1 LAIVIQPY
9 RQEHESA
16 VQAFNGRLQTSS
28 GDPNFVFSQT
38 AIPRWLP
45 PANNNPVWNEFYV
58 AVEASAK
65 ASSPRESLPKEIS
78 TAGNS
83 PVRGAYALKQETIFI
98 RGKGLQRIACYHH
111 PLSEGIIDRS
121 FARVGMLLAR
131 DALARQPLLYAL
143 GMGGMERPIAKMLK
157 ALSFSLT
164 PIPFYFR
171 VVRPVRF
178 FREMQALRSEPWRA
192 ALMNI
197 AAATGAG
204 WLAIKSAQGAASLKS
219 GSSSPATDSTTEVD
233 VEFSDWADELW
244 NQAKESVSFATVRDA
259 STLRLLYPTNFSSNI
274 ASTRRLRISRNG
286 SAIGWAIIGQR
297 RKDPK
302 FGEMRVGSI
311 VDCWAAPENA
321 PTVIRAATRALERD
335 GVDLIVS
342 NQSHHAWCGAL
353 EKAGFLKGPSTFI
366 FAASKKLTELLQPLK
381 ESPPAFHITR
391 ADGDGLPVNF

>member
-1 LAIVIQPY
+1 MAIVIQPY

-28 GDPNFVFSQT
+28 GDSNFVFSQT
-38 AIPRWLP
+38 AIPHWLP

-58 AVEASAK
+58 AVEASP
-65 ASSPRESLPKEIS
+65 ASDLPKES
-78 TAGNS
+78 RANNS

-98 RGKGLQRIACYHH
+98 RGKGPHRIACYHH
-111 PLSEGIIDRS
+111 PLSEGIVDRS
-121 FARVGMLLAR
+121 FASIGVLLAR

-171 VVRPVRF
+171 VVRPARF

-192 ALMNI
+192 KLMNI
-197 AAATGAG
+197 AAATGSG
-204 WLAIKSAQGAASLKS
+204 WIAIKLAQAAAGLKS
-219 GSSSPATDSTTEVD
+219 GSPNPATDSVTEVD
-233 VEFSDWADELW
+233 VEFLDWADELW
-244 NQAKESVSFATVRDA
+244 NQGKESVSFATVRDTT
-259 STLRLLYPTNFSSNI
+259 TLRLLYPPNFSSNI

-286 SAIGWAIIGQR
+286 SAIGWSIIGQR

-302 FGEMRVGSI
+302 FGDMRVGSI
-311 VDCWAAPENA
+311 VDCWAAPENT

-342 NQSHHAWCGAL
+342 NQSHPLWARAL
-353 EKAGFLKGPSTFI
+353 EHGGFLNAASNFI
-366 FAASKKLTELLQPLK
+366 FAAGKNLTALLQPFSENQSRLH
-381 ESPPAFHITR
+381 FTR
-391 ADGDGLPVNF
+391 ADGDGLPRNF

>member
-1 LAIVIQPY
+1 MAIVIQPY
-9 RQEHESA
+9 RLEHESA

-28 GDPNFVFSQT
+28 GDSNFVFSQT
-38 AIPRWLP
+38 AIPHWLP

-58 AVEASAK
+58 AVEASP
-65 ASSPRESLPKEIS
+65 ASDLPKES
-78 TAGNS
+78 RANNS
-83 PVRGAYALKQETIFI
+83 PVRGAI
-98 RGKGLQRIACYHH
+98 RGKGPHRIACYHH
-111 PLSEGIIDRS
+111 PLSEGIVDRS
-121 FARVGMLLAR
+121 FASIGVLLAR

-171 VVRPVRF
+171 VVRPARF

-192 ALMNI
+192 KLMNI
-197 AAATGAG
+197 AAATGSG
-204 WLAIKSAQGAASLKS
+204 WIAIKLAQAAAGLKS
-219 GSSSPATDSTTEVD
+219 GSPNPATDSVTEVD
-233 VEFSDWADELW
+233 VEFLDWADELW
-244 NQAKESVSFATVRDA
+244 NQGKESVSFATVRDTT
-259 STLRLLYPTNFSSNI
+259 TLRLLYPPNFSSNI

-286 SAIGWAIIGQR
+286 SAIGWSIIGQR

-302 FGEMRVGSI
+302 FGDMRVGSI
-311 VDCWAAPENA
+311 VDCWAAPENT
-321 PTVIRAATRALERD
+321 PTVIRAATRALEKD

-381 ESPPAFHITR
+381 ENPPAFHITR